1 MALEIKVEVI
11 NQKSAIIVSEVTGD
25 YNAITNPTGWFP
37 NITKTIASYNSET
50 DTFTLTDHGF
60 FNGQKVKFDL
70 VNGQSP
76 SSNLVDNQEVYIVR
90 VDANSFKLSSTSS
103 GTSIIDLNLKKFLL
117 SLNNTTDVI
126 TIPNHGFVNGQ
137 KLKYFAKDGRDITAS
152 LTQDTDVYVAAITTN
167 TFQIANSVGT
177 VYDLL
182 NPQQTIVVGGG
193 GSNGTCTTT
202 TITKTDHGY
211 RNGAKLSITNT
222 NGPIMFYPGFIL
234 NSNNIVYVINRTPN
248 TFQISLTQGGGAITP
263 LVNSDNFG
271 ESEVITISPFEIQ
284 EYEFEV
290 TGTYGISPIEQNR
303 NEITEIRL
311 SILSPTNIAYSDLAY
326 PNSIFATTFATSSD
340 RAYDIVSDISSIF
353 PTIKLEDGVWKYTFT
368 YTISGVTYVVI
379 KWALRL
385 NDLNY
390 RMAQLVFGDLDGN
403 TYEEVKLQYDRII
416 QAFECGEYVL
426 ANELYVDIDQYF
438 TTCYPTIKGC
448 NC

>member
-1 MALEIKVEVI
+1 V
-11 NQKSAIIVSEVTGD
+11 NTG
-25 YNAITNPTGWFP
+25 TP
-37 NITKTIASYNSET
+37 
-50 DTFTLTDHGF
+50 
-60 FNGQKVKFDL
+60 
-70 VNGQSP
+70 
-76 SSNLVDNQEVYIVR
+76 
-90 VDANSFKLSSTSS
+90 
-103 GTSIIDLNLKKFLL
+103 
-117 SLNNTTDVI
+117 
-126 TIPNHGFVNGQ
+126 
-137 KLKYFAKDGRDITAS
+137 
-152 LTQDTDVYVAAITTN
+152 VA
-167 TFQIANSVGT
+167 
-177 VYDLL
+177 
-182 NPQQTIVVGGG
+182 
-193 GSNGTCTTT
+193 
-202 TITKTDHGY
+202 
-211 RNGAKLSITNT
+211 
-222 NGPIMFYPGFIL
+222 FYPGFL
-234 NSNNIVYVINRTPN
+234 TSSTVFVVNSTLN
-248 TFQISLTQGGGAITP
+248 TFQISLTLGGPNIGALTP
-263 LVNSDNFG
+263 SGSLN
-271 ESEVITISPFEIQ
+271 ESVITITPVEIQ

-290 TGTYGISPIEQNR
+290 SGTYGIYPIEQNR

-311 SILSPTNIAYSDLAY
+311 SILSPTDIAYSDSAY

>member
-1 MALEIKVEVI
+1 
-11 NQKSAIIVSEVTGD
+11 
-25 YNAITNPTGWFP
+25 
-37 NITKTIASYNSET
+37 
-50 DTFTLTDHGF
+50 
-60 FNGQKVKFDL
+60 
-70 VNGQSP
+70 
-76 SSNLVDNQEVYIVR
+76 

-117 SLNNTTDVI
+117 SLNDSTNVI
-126 TIPNHGFVNGQ
+126 TIPNHGFIAGQ

-152 LTQDTDVYVAAITTN
+152 LTQDTDVYVAASPTIN
-167 TFQIANSVGT
+167 TFQIANSGGT

-182 NPQQTIVVGGG
+182 NPQETIVLGGG
-193 GSNGTCTTT
+193 GSNGTSSTTL
-202 TITKTDHGY
+202 ITKNNHGY

-222 NGPIMFYPGFIL
+222 NGSVMFYPGFIL
-234 NSNNIVYVINRTPN
+234 NSNNIVYVINRTLN
-248 TFQISLTQGGGAITP
+248 TFQISLTQGGAAITP
-263 LVNSDNFG
+263 LVNTDFFG

-311 SILSPTNIAYSDLAY
+311 SILSPTNIAYSDSAY